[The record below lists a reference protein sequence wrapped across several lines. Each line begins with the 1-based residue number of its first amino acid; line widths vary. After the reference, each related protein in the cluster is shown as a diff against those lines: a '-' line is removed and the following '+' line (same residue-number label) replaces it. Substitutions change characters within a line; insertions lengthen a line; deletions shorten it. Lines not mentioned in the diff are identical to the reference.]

1 MKLRGGVCIYGIDS
15 FFMRYEKDILLLLIE
30 AGEKGLSVGK
40 ISRHIFNT
48 HNSFFLPL
56 DVEEVH
62 QEVQQC
68 LVKMSRRTDS
78 MLGKVKKGV
87 YCINTE
93 NQQVKQLRL
102 KFLNEQNETK
112 EVSPQ
117 ADLSLNLF
125 E

>member
-1 MKLRGGVCIYGIDS
+1 
-15 FFMRYEKDILLLLIE
+15 MRYEKDILLLLIE
-30 AGEKGLSVGK
+30 PGEKGFSVVK

-48 HNSFFLPL
+48 HNSFFLAL

-112 EVSPQ
+112 EVSTK
-117 ADLSLNLF
+117 AELNF
-125 E
+125 YVSE

>member
-1 MKLRGGVCIYGIDS
+1 
-15 FFMRYEKDILLLLIE
+15 MRYEKDILLLLIE

-48 HNSFFLPL
+48 HNSL

>member
-1 MKLRGGVCIYGIDS
+1 
-15 FFMRYEKDILLLLIE
+15 MRYEKDILLLLRE
-30 AGEKGLSVGK
+30 AGEKGLSVGE
-40 ISRHIFNT
+40 ISLDIFNT
-48 HNSFFLPL
+48 HNSFYLPL

-68 LVKMSRRTDS
+68 LIKMSKRADS

-102 KFLNEQNETK
+102 KFLDEQNETK

>member
-1 MKLRGGVCIYGIDS
+1 MGGVCILWYRLLFYAIRE
-15 FFMRYEKDILLLLIE
+15 RYIAVVDRSWRERIV
-30 AGEKGLSVGK
+30 SCK

-68 LVKMSRRTDS
+68 LIKDEQARR
-78 MLGKVKKGV
+78 LYAGKSKRKGV

-102 KFLNEQNETK
+102 KFLDEQNEAK

>member
-1 MKLRGGVCIYGIDS
+1 
-15 FFMRYEKDILLLLIE
+15 MRYEKDILLLLIE

-68 LVKMSRRTDS
+68 LVKMGRRTDS

>member
-1 MKLRGGVCIYGIDS
+1 
-15 FFMRYEKDILLLLIE
+15 MRYEKDILLLLIE

-56 DVEEVH
+56 DVEEV
-62 QEVQQC
+62 
-68 LVKMSRRTDS
+68 
-78 MLGKVKKGV
+78 GKVKKGV

-102 KFLNEQNETK
+102 KFLDEQNETK